1 MANQPF
7 IKPTRQYGIGSSS
20 TANPRSDG
28 VGGGT
33 LRFGLDLSLRPVGAS
48 SASSSDNSSGMQLL
62 PRRADRAAETVRVP
76 PGGGGEGPV
85 PAGEGDPG
93 GREQRPA
100 GRCAGDGE

>member
-33 LRFGLDLSLRPVGAS
+33 LRFGLGLGLGSCPVRD
-48 SASSSDNSSGMQLL
+48 SDSSGMQLL

>member
-1 MANQPF
+1 
-7 IKPTRQYGIGSSS
+7 
-20 TANPRSDG
+20 
-28 VGGGT
+28 
-33 LRFGLDLSLRPVGAS
+33 
-48 SASSSDNSSGMQLL
+48 MQLL

-100 GRCAGDGE
+100 GRRASDGE